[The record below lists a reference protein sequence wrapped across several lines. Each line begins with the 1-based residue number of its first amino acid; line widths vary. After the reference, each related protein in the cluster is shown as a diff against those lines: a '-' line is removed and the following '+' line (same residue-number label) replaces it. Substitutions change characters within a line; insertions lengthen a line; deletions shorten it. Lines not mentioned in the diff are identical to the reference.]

1 MAEIF
6 IIDKEGTFMSKWYK
20 VDNAGKVFHAVTE
33 ASNSSVYRVSVLMK
47 DMIDEEILQEALD
60 HVIKRFPT
68 LAVKVRKGIFWDF
81 MESNEEKLSVQQETT
96 YPCHPIHPKENNGY
110 LFKVLY
116 FNKRIAVEIF
126 HSLTDGTGAVEFLK
140 TLIYQYLTL
149 QGEDIAVDGDAL
161 LFSDQVPSKYETE
174 DSFEKY
180 YQKSTRNYLQDKVQ
194 RAFQIKGTPFDPS
207 GVNVIHGVIRASALN
222 HVAKQKGMS
231 VTEFITAVLIH
242 AIYSETMKY
251 GVYNENITI
260 ALPANLRR
268 KFPSITLRNFFS
280 VVNVRVDVSGEI
292 TLEDIIKTVSEQL
305 RSKTDRQHLQDGIN
319 RHVQLQKSLKTR
331 IVPLS
336 IKYHAMRYGFRHYGE
351 LAKTLTLTNLGSI
364 NLPDSMKSYI
374 ERMEV
379 VLYPTKNS
387 PINCGISSVNDQMTI
402 TFTRSIVE
410 SEIIKSFFNQLSRLT
425 GLNVEVYSN
434 NWGET
439 K

>member
-1 MAEIF
+1 
-6 IIDKEGTFMSKWYK
+6 MSKWYK
-20 VDNAGKVFHAVTE
+20 IDNVGKVFHAVTE

-47 DMIDEEILQEALD
+47 DMVDEEGLQEALD
-60 HVIKRFPT
+60 SVIKRFPT
-68 LAVKVRKGIFWDF
+68 LAVKVRKGVFWDF
-81 MESNEEKLSVQQETT
+81 MESNEEKLSVQKETT
-96 YPCHPIHPKENNGY
+96 YPCHPINPKENNGY

-149 QGEDIAVDGDAL
+149 RGEEIAVDGDAL

-180 YQKSTRNYLQDKVQ
+180 YQKSNRNYLQDKVQ
-194 RAFQIKGTPFDPS
+194 RAFQIKGTPFDPK
-207 GVNVIHGVIRASALN
+207 GVNVIHGVISASALN
-222 HVAKQKGMS
+222 NVAKRMGVS
-231 VTEFITAVLIH
+231 ITEFITALVIY

-251 GVYNENITI
+251 GIYKENISI
-260 ALPANLRR
+260 AIPVNLRQR
-268 KFPSITLRNFFS
+268 FPSVTLRNFFS
-280 VVNVRVDVSGEI
+280 VVNVRVDINGDI
-292 TLEDIIKTVSEQL
+292 TLEEIMKAVSEQL
-305 RSKTDRQHLQDGIN
+305 KSKTDKQHLQDEIN

-336 IKYHAMRYGFRHYGE
+336 LKYPAMRYGFTHYGE
-351 LAKTLTLTNLGSI
+351 MAKTLTLTNLGNI
-364 NLPDSMKSYI
+364 NLPDSMKGYI

-379 VLYPTKNS
+379 ALYPTKNS
-387 PINCGISSVNDQMTI
+387 PISCGVATVNDQMTI
-402 TFTRSIVE
+402 TFARSIVE
-410 SEIIKSFFNQLSRLT
+410 SEVIKSFFSQLSRLT

-439 K
+439 R